1 MASAH
6 SSRAEDPL
14 SPFDTVE
21 SWVFDLDNT
30 LYPPRSN
37 LFQQVDD
44 RMGRFIAALLSC
56 DRVEARRVQKD
67 YYRRYGTTLRGL
79 MSEHGIDPHDFL
91 AFVHDIDHSPIEPD
105 PALGSALALLPG
117 RKFVLTNG
125 SRSHAEAVLARL
137 GIGEHF
143 EDLFDIIAAEFE
155 PKPARRPY
163 ESFLSRHGIEPA
175 RAAMFEDLPRNLE
188 VPHELG
194 MLTVLVTGDA
204 TETAGHRADWE
215 QTTGESYVDHVTDD
229 LAQFL
234 VSVCER
240 IGTGAPSRD

>member
-6 SSRAEDPL
+6 SSPPEDPL
-14 SPFDTVE
+14 SRFRSVE
-21 SWVFDLDNT
+21 TWIFDLDNT

-37 LFQQVDD
+37 LFAQVDE

-56 DRVEARRVQKD
+56 DRIEARRLQKE

-79 MSEHGIDPHDFL
+79 MSEHGVDPHDFL

-125 SRSHAEAVLARL
+125 SRSHAEAVLGRL
-137 GIGEHF
+137 GIEEHF

-163 ESFLSRHGIEPA
+163 ESFLRLHGIEPSG
-175 RAAMFEDLPRNLE
+175 AAMFEDLARNLE

-194 MLTVLVTGDA
+194 MRTILVTGDP
-204 TETAGHRADWE
+204 TETDGHRADWE
-215 QTTGESYVDHVTDD
+215 QSGHGDSFVEYITDD

-234 VSVCER
+234 VDVSER
-240 IGTGAPSRD
+240 LA

>member
-6 SSRAEDPL
+6 SSRSEDPL
-14 SPFDTVE
+14 AAFAGVTT
-21 SWVFDLDNT
+21 WIFDLDNT

-37 LFQQVDD
+37 LFAQVDE

-56 DRVEARRVQKD
+56 DRIEARKVQKD
-67 YYRRYGTTLRGL
+67 YYKRYGTTLRGL
-79 MSEHGIDPHDFL
+79 MSEHGVDPHEFL
-91 AFVHDIDHSPIEPD
+91 RFVHDIDHSPIEPD

-125 SRSHAEAVLARL
+125 SRAHAQAVLSRL

-163 ESFLSRHGIEPA
+163 ETFLSLHGIEPTA
-175 RAAMFEDLPRNLE
+175 AAMFEDLPRNLE

-194 MLTVLVTGDA
+194 MRTVLVTGDP
-204 TETAGHRADWE
+204 TETTGHRADWE
-215 QTTGESYVDHVTDD
+215 QAKGTEGHVEHVTSD

-234 VSVCER
+234 VDVCER
-240 IGTGAPSRD
+240 IG